1 MSVHQSRR
9 LVLYPDLNRRVL
21 LVGLV
26 KEAILAEQDQVA
38 DAVGISHL
46 LDDPSAFFALPF
58 ALLKMRRFA
67 NVETPRI
74 GQAKAE
80 HQVVCNPVEAANGGI
95 QQRIDSI
102 EARLWVCFPQRQ
114 ELCIGEVLKV
124 GVLCADAS
132 GPAAPGQGD
141 RRLGVDRRSGPYPS
155 TQ

>member
-46 LDDPSAFFALPF
+46 LDDPSAFFAL
-58 ALLKMRRFA
+58 LKMRRFA

-80 HQVVCNPVEAANGGI
+80 RQVVCNPVEAANGGI
-95 QQRIDSI
+95 QQR
-102 EARLWVCFPQRQ
+102 RQ
-114 ELCIGEVLKV
+114 HRGPLL
-124 GVLCADAS
+124 GVLPSAPGALHRRSPQNWCTLCRCQRPS
-132 GPAAPGQGD
+132 GPWA
-141 RRLGVDRRSGPYPS
+141 R
-155 TQ
+155 

>member
-80 HQVVCNPVEAANGGI
+80 RQVVCNPVEAANGGI

-132 GPAAPGQGD
+132 GPWA
-141 RRLGVDRRSGPYPS
+141 R
-155 TQ
+155 